1 MLTRALASLLCLF
14 ALAGCST
21 DSAGAGSPS
30 ATNSVA
36 LPSPTPEET
45 PEPTPTRTPRPTPRP
60 TPTPTP
66 RADLELVDSGFT
78 QASQDGNHWVHV
90 GLIFENPNPDSWV
103 AQFVRVQLTFYDAD
117 GNLAGSGDEHIST
130 VLPGQRAA
138 IGNVVFDVAN
148 AAEME
153 VEFRVSDW
161 FEVDYQPGA
170 FSFEQ
175 VSTTPG
181 QFGGWDTRGLIRSS
195 FEEEQENVRINIIY
209 YDASDNIVGGEF
221 TFVDFVPA
229 EGQAAF
235 DSSTFSQFTAAVA
248 RTEVFASP

>member
-1 MLTRALASLLCLF
+1 MLTRAFASLVCLF
-14 ALAGCST
+14 VLAACSS
-21 DSAGAGSPS
+21 DRAGVGSPS
-30 ATNSVA
+30 ATNAVA
-36 LPSPTPEET
+36 SSSPTPEAT
-45 PEPTPTRTPRPTPRP
+45 PEPTQTPTPRPTPRP
-60 TPTPTP
+60 TPTPNP

-78 QASQDGNHWVHV
+78 QASQDGDQWVHV
-90 GLIFENPNPDSWV
+90 GLVFENPNPDTWV
-103 AQFVRVQLTFYDAD
+103 AQFVTVQLTFYDAD
-117 GNLAGSGDEHIST
+117 GNLAGSGEEHLSS

-153 VEFRVSDW
+153 VEFRARDW
-161 FEVDYQPGA
+161 FEIDYQPGA
-170 FSFEQ
+170 FTFEQ

-181 QFGGWDTRGLIRSS
+181 DFGGYETRGLILSS

-209 YDASDNIVGGEF
+209 YDSNDNIVGGEF

-235 DSSTFSQFTAAVA
+235 DASTFSQFTAEVA